1 MLNLKCLDVEREER
15 QINYYKNK
23 LEAAETKMR
32 DYDRCFND
40 TEGSD
45 LIKKLIDEKESQT
58 MKIFQMSE
66 KLKMMEEREER
77 LKTEVQDAKDQAE
90 LLEFRVL
97 ELEEER
103 DKLKDEI
110 TSSKSLPPLSLVTT
124 PGHPGHLVTDD
135 SGCNSS
141 VSTEGAANILE
152 LTYQDFRKEK
162 VADTKAKLQV
172 MSYAIKNLLHFQS
185 KSSYVLKYAKG

>member
-1 MLNLKCLDVEREER
+1 MITFFSFSR
-15 QINYYKNK
+15 
-23 LEAAETKMR
+23 
-32 DYDRCFND
+32 
-40 TEGSD
+40 
-45 LIKKLIDEKESQT
+45 
-58 MKIFQMSE
+58 
-66 KLKMMEEREER
+66 
-77 LKTEVQDAKDQAE
+77 DQAE

-141 VSTEGAANILE
+141 VSTEGAAACDILE

-172 MSYAIKNLLHFQS
+172 MSYAICFI
-185 KSSYVLKYAKG
+185 SSPNPVMC